1 MLFDRAG
8 ENLGSC
14 WEVGQSDKCH
24 SPRGEIIWTAEHI
37 PDCFIG
43 SREVGRHG
51 APVRKLG
58 GGDGPGP
65 PGGNDTI
72 PPTSLSPPA
81 LCWPLQGEWC
91 LGALR
96 GDFLDV
102 LLL

>member
-58 GGDGPGP
+58 GVTDPVPQEGMTP
-65 PGGNDTI
+65 
-72 PPTSLSPPA
+72 SPPPA
-81 LCWPLQGEWC
+81 SVPQPFAGLCRES
-91 LGALR
+91 GAWGL
-96 GDFLDV
+96 
-102 LLL
+102 